1 MAPAGH
7 LGLGGAAGLRAA
19 LRRAW
24 RGVGRGARGREGEV
38 GELEGGEEGRFG
50 AACTPWFVA
59 AQKRAEVP
67 RLAFSDLPVSSVE
80 NREPWYFS
88 SPPRART
95 GGLATPQSF
104 DWLWPVSARSAR

>member
-7 LGLGGAAGLRAA
+7 LGLGGAAGVRAA

-50 AACTPWFVA
+50 AACTPFA
-59 AQKRAEVP
+59 RLRRRAQKRHGGIFPVYPWVDPEK
-67 RLAFSDLPVSSVE
+67 RGMAFVL
-80 NREPWYFS
+80 
-88 SPPRART
+88 SPPRED
-95 GGLATPQSF
+95 GVGCTPS
-104 DWLWPVSARSAR
+104 LI